1 MGRREPGL
9 SGGEHRRVLALLAW
23 LAGLVSESVSTSLP
37 MFPLN
42 AVIFPGVSV
51 PLNVF
56 EDRYRALVHHLLR
69 VEDPTQRLFGS
80 VGIREG
86 YEVGDHGSQ
95 SLFRVGCR
103 VQLTEVESHPDGTFS
118 IVAVGLDRIQL
129 ERLDTTGTFPV
140 GQVVDRPET
149 GRGRRRGAGRAGPR
163 DFTAYRAALAE
174 IRTDPYT
181 GDLPQDPS
189 YLSWTL
195 AACAPLPL
203 HERQALLEAEDAGAP
218 AADGHRPAPHR
229 AARDER
235 AALAAGHRRGPHP
248 LEPQLSRSKRMT
260 PAVVALRSAGV
271 AFTRARVRPRPAQRV
286 VRARGRHRARAG
298 PGPGLQDPDGRTPTA
313 GWSSPSSRSAA
324 GSTSRRWPERSA
336 PRRRRWPTSR
346 DAERATGYVAGGIS
360 PFGQKRPHPTVV
372 DETVELWDTVY
383 VSGGRRGL
391 DVEIAPADLM
401 EVTGAIVAD
410 VAG

>member
-1 MGRREPGL
+1 
-9 SGGEHRRVLALLAW
+9 
-23 LAGLVSESVSTSLP
+23 

-129 ERLDTTGTFPV
+129 ERLDTTGAFPV

-149 GRGRRRGAGRAGPR
+149 GGTVPQELVERAR
-163 DFTAYRAALAE
+163 ETFTAYRAALAE

-181 GDLPQDPS
+181 GDLPKDPS

-203 HERQALLEAEDAGAP
+203 HERQALLEAEDAEAP

-229 AARDER
+229 AAGDER
-235 AALAAGHRRGPHP
+235 VALAAGHRRGPHP
-248 LEPQLSRSKRMT
+248 LEPQL
-260 PAVVALRSAGV
+260 
-271 AFTRARVRPRPAQRV
+271 
-286 VRARGRHRARAG
+286 
-298 PGPGLQDPDGRTPTA
+298 TA
-313 GWSSPSSRSAA
+313 
-324 GSTSRRWPERSA
+324 
-336 PRRRRWPTSR
+336 
-346 DAERATGYVAGGIS
+346 
-360 PFGQKRPHPTVV
+360 
-372 DETVELWDTVY
+372 
-383 VSGGRRGL
+383 
-391 DVEIAPADLM
+391 
-401 EVTGAIVAD
+401 
-410 VAG
+410 